1 MKSQRQLIEDQ
12 ILLESTLVCYQ
23 TWTIQLTRPVPC
35 VVHWVRITTPWS
47 TPSIAF
53 TVSSRPQLSIKL
65 TSRSLS
71 KLKSWGTVYLDW
83 NINTPSTVYSHITPL
98 STRSPPFIR
107 CFLHHV
113 PNPSNPPSPPHLKPR
128 PSQQTDQEQ
137 HCRRNSISS
146 RQVTTTW
153 RFLLPVEV
161 VKHSSRGPIPGS
173 GTKAPATPPNSALH
187 PSTQAF

>member
-1 MKSQRQLIEDQ
+1 MSTEAFPPVKDFKKIKKNDAAVIVIFWRSEFHHLCAHIDLCFTFMQKTNFWILIAVQKRGGPTSNPSQSEGLR
-12 ILLESTLVCYQ
+12 Y
-23 TWTIQLTRPVPC
+23 
-35 VVHWVRITTPWS
+35 
-47 TPSIAF
+47 
-53 TVSSRPQLSIKL
+53 
-65 TSRSLS
+65 SL
-71 KLKSWGTVYLDW
+71 LDW

-98 STRSPPFIR
+98 STRSPPFIE

-137 HCRRNSISS
+137 HCRWNSISS

-173 GTKAPATPPNSALH
+173 GTGTPATPPNSALH

>member
-1 MKSQRQLIEDQ
+1 MPTTSHRVQHWGEPSCWSQDT
-12 ILLESTLVCYQ
+12 LLFVPFLVFV
-23 TWTIQLTRPVPC
+23 LH
-35 VVHWVRITTPWS
+35 VVLRY
-47 TPSIAF
+47 
-53 TVSSRPQLSIKL
+53 
-65 TSRSLS
+65 SL
-71 KLKSWGTVYLDW
+71 LDW

-98 STRSPPFIR
+98 STRSPPFIE

-153 RFLLPVEV
+153 RFFLPVEV

-173 GTKAPATPPNSALH
+173 GTGTPATPPNSALH